1 MEKIREKF
9 LEALKKPNTS
19 EIIEKMDKDTELEKI
34 FPHIIEMKKIGKC
47 RFHVVDSFTHSI
59 NALKEL
65 EKVLDNK
72 NFFQSH
78 LKEIIKDN
86 LDTYI
91 DDRFKRIDLLKLAIF
106 LHDMGKPKS
115 MTVSNDGSVHFKGH
129 EKIGADMLHDV
140 ISEFKISKEAESI
153 VYKYIRYHMVL
164 LDFYKADDMSRKKL
178 YEKFKILGED
188 IAGVMIIGYSDI
200 VCTRRLIY
208 EHENYR
214 VLRTYMEYALTS
226 YYYRYNEEI

>member
-1 MEKIREKF
+1 MDNIREKF

-34 FPHIIEMKKIGKC
+34 FPHIKEMKKIGKC
-47 RFHVVDSFTHSI
+47 KFHVVDSFTHSI

-65 EKVLDNK
+65 EKVLNNND
-72 NFFQSH
+72 FFQSH
-78 LKEIIKDN
+78 LKEFIIDN
-86 LDTYI
+86 LQTEV
-91 DDRFKRIDLLKLAIF
+91 DDNFKIIDLLKLAVF

-115 MTVSNDGSVHFKGH
+115 MTISNDGSVHFKEH
-129 EKIGADMLHDV
+129 EKIGADMLHNV
-140 ISEFKISKEAESI
+140 VSEFKISKDAENI
-153 VYKYIRYHMVL
+153 LYKYIRYHMVL
-164 LDFYKADDMSRKKL
+164 LEFYKADDMSRKKL
-178 YEKFKILGED
+178 YEIFKILGED
-188 IAGVMIIGYSDI
+188 ISGVMIIGYADI